1 MIRVAS
7 YNMRKA
13 IGTDRRRRPE
23 RTLEVL
29 KELDADVIALQEAD
43 RRFGS
48 RTSAVPLHMI
58 EEHSVYKPV
67 ALDNRA
73 GSIGW
78 HGNALLVRKNVEVL
92 EGHLLHLP
100 SLEPRGAVCADI
112 RVDGTALRV
121 VGMHLDLSG
130 LWRRR
135 QAHAILAHIAGREQ
149 PLPSVLMGDLNEW
162 STRGGC
168 LRDFAAHHHFAPCGR
183 SFHARRP
190 IAELD
195 RIMVS
200 ADLAIVASG
209 AHASATA
216 RRASDH
222 LPIWAELMPVP
233 SEAGDSRDG
242 EGAAPGRK
250 GRPGRPPAQPA
261 QPAPAPSFSGGSGSG
276 WVSRL
281 TSSMPSQ
288 SRKGRR

>member
-23 RTLEVL
+23 RTIDVL
-29 KELDADVIALQEAD
+29 NELDADIVALQEAD

-48 RTSAVPLHMI
+48 RASAVPFHMI
-58 EEHSVYKPV
+58 EEHSDYAPV
-67 ALDNRA
+67 PLETRA

-78 HGNALLVRKNVEVL
+78 HGNALLVRKGVEVL
-92 EGHLLHLP
+92 ERHLFHLP
-100 SLEPRGAVCADI
+100 SLEPRGAVLADLK
-112 RVDGTALRV
+112 VKDTVLRV

-135 QAHAILAHIAGREQ
+135 QAHAILAHLTERDGD
-149 PLPSVLMGDLNEW
+149 PPTVLMGDLNEW
-162 STRGGC
+162 SSGGGC

-190 IAELD
+190 IAQLD
-195 RIMVS
+195 RIMVTPN
-200 ADLAIVASG
+200 LEIVACG
-209 AHASATA
+209 AHDSATA

-222 LPIWAELMPVP
+222 LPIWAEL
-233 SEAGDSRDG
+233 
-242 EGAAPGRK
+242 
-250 GRPGRPPAQPA
+250 RPTDEPQPA
-261 QPAPAPSFSGGSGSG
+261 PPSFSSAPAPSG
-276 WVSRL
+276 WATRL
-281 TSSMPSQ
+281 RSSISSQ